1 LLVGVVTTT
10 DIGEDALVR
19 SFVMVTDFVAAGGSH
34 IGSYCT
40 VEVDCRHHVA
50 QLIPIFCVLFRDAMG
65 KIPRRLTY
73 LTTDVGFVITD
84 AQGHYAQLPEAI
96 TALRSGMKLV
106 ATANP
111 FGSPRAVVEA
121 FGHHG
126 FVAA

>member
-1 LLVGVVTTT
+1 
-10 DIGEDALVR
+10 
-19 SFVMVTDFVAAGGSH
+19 
-34 IGSYCT
+34 
-40 VEVDCRHHVA
+40 
-50 QLIPIFCVLFRDAMG
+50 MG

-73 LTTDVGFVITD
+73 LITNGEFVVTD
-84 AQGHYAQLPEAI
+84 AQGHCTHLSEAT
-96 TALRSGMKLV
+96 TALYSGMKLV